1 MPELKNPPIL
11 EKNFISDVI
20 NRWKNLGTDIDA
32 KGLLKRALEG
42 SFPLFFTLSL
52 PRRNGVEGLPFW
64 KVEIRVSVGKPRKE
78 GVWRDA
84 DVDEQIMVMS
94 DILFKEIS
102 FINSP
107 SLRRRF
113 DQESWQFNEFWI
125 TSQWDNSGRFRVKLS
140 LNEMEFADS
149 ITPQVTIGDLFIRK
163 EALEEYENLNKI
175 GLDNSKKDRPLKGLS
190 LEKRLAAFK
199 TYIPDQ
205 DAYQDLGSPTKSFVW
220 EYLKQR
226 NPDLFKTGSDELFK
240 KQKLISFV
248 SGQREK

>member
-1 MPELKNPPIL
+1 MTALKNLPIL
-11 EKNFISDVI
+11 EKNFISDVVS
-20 NRWKNLGTDIDA
+20 RWKNLGTDIDA

-42 SFPLFFTLSL
+42 SFPLYFTLSL
-52 PRRNGVEGLPFW
+52 PLRNGVEGLPFW
-64 KVEIRVSVGKPRKE
+64 KVEIRVPVGKPGRK

-84 DVDEQIMVMS
+84 DMDEQVMVMS
-94 DILFKEIS
+94 DILFKDVF

-107 SLRRRF
+107 SIRRRF

-125 TSQWDNSGRFRVKLS
+125 TSQWDNSGLFRVKLS
-140 LNEMEFADS
+140 LNKTELGDS
-149 ITPQVTIGDLFIRK
+149 IIPQVTIGDLFIRK
-163 EALEEYENLNKI
+163 VALEEYENLHKI
-175 GLDNSKKDRPLKGLS
+175 GLDNSKKERPQKGQI

-205 DAYQDLGSPTKSFVW
+205 ETYQYLGSPKKEFVW

-226 NPDLFKTGSDELFK
+226 NPELFKTGSEELFR
-240 KQKLISFV
+240 KQKFINFV